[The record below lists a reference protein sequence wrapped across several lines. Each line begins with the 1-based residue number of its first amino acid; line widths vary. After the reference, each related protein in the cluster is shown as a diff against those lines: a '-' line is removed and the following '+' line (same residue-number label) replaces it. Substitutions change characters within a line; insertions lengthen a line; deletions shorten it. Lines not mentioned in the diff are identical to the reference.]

1 MVLMGIGCRFTP
13 GSPPGAVVRD
23 ASQDGALTDAA
34 ADAADARSIDAPPDA
49 RVCPSAPAGCTT
61 FTCATSSSC
70 FYVCATKRTWT
81 SAATACMSSAIGCIA
96 TIHGQAEQDCITA
109 AAAPVFPDFVWFGWV
124 QTSGSVEPGGGWHW
138 QCGTSTYVAP
148 NWGNGE
154 PNNQGGNEDC
164 GGLTTGGGWF
174 DGNCTSQARYVCEL
188 P

>member
-1 MVLMGIGCRFTP
+1 
-13 GSPPGAVVRD
+13 
-23 ASQDGALTDAA
+23 
-34 ADAADARSIDAPPDA
+34 
-49 RVCPSAPAGCTT
+49 
-61 FTCATSSSC
+61 
-70 FYVCATKRTWT
+70 
-81 SAATACMSSAIGCIA
+81 MSSAIGCIA